1 MIHFNPANIEEGKQ
15 QLSGIQKGIEECNGK
30 FNQMLSE
37 VLKKGQQ
44 EAHKV
49 EISIFKRLLE
59 LGFLL
64 LKLFFANQ
72 HQGNYGKTIKTARG
86 IAQRGRP
93 IEKSYF
99 SIFGKMKVLRYIYHI
114 GDESFA
120 PLDIILNLPVR
131 CYSYFLSELVN
142 LLDINVAYLEG
153 AKLLM
158 KFFGLNLSV
167 SAMETISKE
176 SSGRYEDYYDLKNT
190 LPKLIKQKG
199 YTVVSFDGKGVPMI
213 KKEAAKIKGRQ
224 GKGEK
229 KQKKKEALVGTKYT
243 INENIR
249 AADEVATNLVFPDK
263 KEPEQENIPKA
274 QGIRYI
280 ASVEQPKKEVMQE
293 IKKEVEGE
301 NFATKPLI
309 CVMDGAKCLWTIFS
323 DVFKDIKN
331 KVLILDIIHVL
342 EYIWV
347 IAHIKY
353 KESSDECKQYVYEK
367 LLLILKGKI
376 ASYIMELQQEMLSG
390 GWRKSHREKFQKV
403 ITYFK
408 NHKQYMKY
416 DEYLSQGYP
425 IGSGVVESACSH
437 VVKDRMEI
445 SGARW
450 GICGSE
456 AILKLRSV
464 SKSNDWDKY
473 WDFYTTKAKDNDF
486 LPPGVISLNLLQKE
500 AA

>member
-199 YTVVSFDGKGVPMI
+199 YT
-213 KKEAAKIKGRQ
+213 
-224 GKGEK
+224 
-229 KQKKKEALVGTKYT
+229 
-243 INENIR
+243 
-249 AADEVATNLVFPDK
+249 
-263 KEPEQENIPKA
+263 
-274 QGIRYI
+274 
-280 ASVEQPKKEVMQE
+280 
-293 IKKEVEGE
+293 
-301 NFATKPLI
+301 
-309 CVMDGAKCLWTIFS
+309 
-323 DVFKDIKN
+323 
-331 KVLILDIIHVL
+331 
-342 EYIWV
+342 
-347 IAHIKY
+347 
-353 KESSDECKQYVYEK
+353 
-367 LLLILKGKI
+367 
-376 ASYIMELQQEMLSG
+376 
-390 GWRKSHREKFQKV
+390 
-403 ITYFK
+403 
-408 NHKQYMKY
+408 
-416 DEYLSQGYP
+416 
-425 IGSGVVESACSH
+425 
-437 VVKDRMEI
+437 
-445 SGARW
+445 
-450 GICGSE
+450 
-456 AILKLRSV
+456 
-464 SKSNDWDKY
+464 
-473 WDFYTTKAKDNDF
+473 
-486 LPPGVISLNLLQKE
+486 
-500 AA
+500 